1 MIGQTISHYP
11 ALRDP
16 EQRDK
21 IIEKLGEACPAAG
34 QGRHGRGV
42 QSSRH
47 QAQPHGR
54 AQVSADGI
62 YLGFGVVS
70 QIILS

>member
-16 EQRDK
+16 EHRDK

-34 QGRHGRGV
+34 QGRHGF
-42 QSSRH
+42 
-47 QAQPHGR
+47 
-54 AQVSADGI
+54 
-62 YLGFGVVS
+62 LNK
-70 QIILS
+70 